1 MIELLNYVQK
11 NLYDEENIVQFSGF
25 QNEPIFSDNESIVQ
39 SVKKRPRASVMVA
52 SNFSEQKKPNKKEK
66 RISEMNNSLG
76 NIEKISN

>member
-52 SNFSEQKKPNKKEK
+52 SNFSE
-66 RISEMNNSLG
+66 
-76 NIEKISN
+76 